1 MHPPWPL
8 AHSRRLDGIPSLTLQ
23 WCQAPLGKL
32 SEGRAW
38 WGSPVLPGKVE
49 INLWKNEPMVGS
61 GHRGEDSASE
71 ENTCRMLRSEP
82 RSCPQDIIPGP
93 WIKGSRDT
101 MLWDQRMAV
110 RAPCWRYGTQ
120 RSLAGHQNTQ
130 SSVTLTLPSRSFSEE
145 GECASLFLS
154 LQHSSFSSSPSSS
167 PRIESVF
174 LYRKLHLLLK
184 TKDLCPKQSLGLVR
198 CVNR

>member
-1 MHPPWPL
+1 MTGT
-8 AHSRRLDGIPSLTLQ
+8 S
-23 WCQAPLGKL
+23 GKAL
-32 SEGRAW
+32 WRQSV

-49 INLWKNEPMVGS
+49 INWWKNEPMVGS
-61 GHRGEDSASE
+61 EHRGEDSASE

-101 MLWDQRMAV
+101 MLWGQRIPV
-110 RAPCWRYGTQ
+110 RAPCWGYGMQ
-120 RSLAGHQNTQ
+120 RSLAGHLNTQ
-130 SSVTLTLPSRSFSEE
+130 SSVTLTLPSSSFSEE

-167 PRIESVF
+167 PRTESVF
-174 LYRKLHLLLK
+174 LYMKLHLLLK
-184 TKDLCPKQSLGLVR
+184 AKDLCPKQSLGLVLR
-198 CVNR
+198 VNR